1 MQKTNNGRLMLRNT
15 IFLYLRMF
23 VIMCINLIAVKL
35 LLQALGETDFGIYNV
50 VGGIVTMLTFLTSS
64 MSSAAQRFFAYYIG
78 SNDKLNFYKVFRVSL
93 LTFMLIVFVILVLA
107 ETIGLWL
114 VNTQLTIPESR
125 IVSTS
130 WVYQLSVLT
139 FCINLS
145 VVPFMAV
152 IIASERMDFYAIVS
166 MIDAILKLCIIYI
179 IKGVSTDKMVL
190 YAGLYMFI
198 SFTNL
203 IAYFLFIKR
212 KYRKLSFK
220 PTWERNIFRQIFSYC
235 SWYMFGSFATVTS
248 NQGINILLNIFF
260 NPVINAARGI
270 AYQINSAVNMFVTSF
285 YQAVRP
291 QIIKRYAAGEMES
304 MRGLVFKSTKLSF
317 YLILLMSVPLLIWM
331 HEILEFWLKNVPE
344 YTILFARLV
353 IITTMIDT
361 LGYPLTTAVCANGN
375 IKWFQIL
382 TGGIILI
389 NLPISYIFLKCNFP
403 PQVTMYIA
411 ICISVIVHV
420 VRIYFS
426 KLIYNLDISEYSLLI
441 MRIVVVSVI
450 SFLFP
455 IVFYK
460 IIPYE
465 KEPIDIL
472 IGILLSLF
480 YVTFIIFIIGMN
492 REEKLILKNL
502 LIKKFK

>member
-1 MQKTNNGRLMLRNT
+1 
-15 IFLYLRMF
+15 MF

-35 LLQALGETDFGIYNV
+35 LLQALGETDYGIYNV
-50 VGGIVTMLTFLTSS
+50 VGGIVTMLTFLSSS

-78 SNDKLNFYKVFRVSL
+78 SNDELNFYKVFRVSL
-93 LTFMLIVFVILVLA
+93 LTFILIVFVIFVLA

-125 IVSTS
+125 IVTTL

-139 FCINLS
+139 FCINLF

-179 IKGVSTDKMVL
+179 IKVSSTDKMIL

-203 IAYFLFIKR
+203 IVYIFFIKR

-220 PTWERNIFRQIFSYC
+220 PTWDGNIFRQIFSYC
-235 SWYMFGSFATVTS
+235 SWYMFGSFSTVVS
-248 NQGINILLNIFF
+248 NQGINVLLNIFF

-291 QIIKRYAAGEMES
+291 QIIKRYAAGEMAS
-304 MRGLVFKSTKLSF
+304 MRSLVFKSTKLSF
-317 YLILLMSVPLLIWM
+317 YLMLLMSVPLLVWM
-331 HEILEFWLKNVPE
+331 PEILGVWLKNVPE
-344 YTILFARLV
+344 FTVLFARLV

-361 LGYPLTTAVCANGN
+361 LGHPLTTAICANGN

-382 TGGIILI
+382 TGGILLM
-389 NLPISYIFLKCNFP
+389 NLPISYVFLKYGFP

-411 ICISVIVHV
+411 IWVSIFVYIVK
-420 VRIYFS
+420 IYYS
-426 KLIYNLDISEYSLLI
+426 KLIYDLNLSEYILVLVKIIIVSALSLLI
-441 MRIVVVSVI
+441 
-450 SFLFP
+450 P
-455 IVFYK
+455 IVIYQV
-460 IIPYE
+460 IQ
-465 KEPIDIL
+465 KELTDVL
-472 IGILLSLF
+472 FGIFLSLINVAF
-480 YVTFIIFIIGMN
+480 VIFIIGMN
-492 REEKLILKNL
+492 REEKLMLKSL
-502 LIKKFK
+502 LVKKIK